1 MNYSVCMFMY
11 APRCAPTSRSFVIY
25 GSVLAYFVPLIVN
38 IVTYV
43 LTMRILFHNQKML
56 GHLSEDGSGAPRLT
70 RVIRMHGGS
79 SGSKMHHQLPV
90 YSPRSIDSRQPPGT
104 VAGSF
109 AVQRLPLSSASR
121 RIISVLPMSAR
132 STRCNR
138 GSEMVAGGERDG
150 FTAMPPRRK
159 CRRQFASNEN
169 STDFNDNDNST
180 QKATGGEDVV
190 IQASSRDSE
199 DVTAGFVSVS
209 SENVTEGDDVVFNSP
224 PNSAGIASSKS
235 CDDGSVFEEVD
246 EQPDSCENSFMS
258 SMNYT
263 SSAATVA
270 EPKNY
275 VHVTATGDQNNVSR
289 NTATV
294 LHATSPICARSCRP
308 TTFDNKIL
316 MAAVGDTE
324 NLERDISV
332 NSLLSQQQV
341 TNDVNS
347 APTAAFEIAV
357 PCTVT
362 SDYCPTV
369 VGTNAVID
377 QQRSIDS
384 TITWSSGSSSLDN
397 SNVCTLII
405 VRSTNQ
411 KDGNMRNSQASLSTI
426 GRQDAMDDNSC
437 TDEYGFVRSST
448 DNAMKACTN
457 GRPYVSN
464 NVSVVQRDKTF
475 NDCSTRLSVE
485 AVQCRDASAGSLPS
499 RHQRSTWRL
508 IQRRING
515 RAPVRMRRNSSTAF
529 PPSPAI
535 HTPSST
541 THTSCNGNLN
551 DATGRREKLKLNK
564 SFITNSRSSSCGVYQ
579 RGAGGQ
585 NTSLDL
591 NKQHKLLQGSA
602 AKNERKV
609 E

>member
-1 MNYSVCMFMY
+1 MY
-11 APRCAPTSRSFVIY
+11 ANRCAPTSRSFVIY

-56 GHLSEDGSGAPRLT
+56 GHLSDDGSGAPGLT
-70 RVIRMHGGS
+70 RVIRMHGGNS
-79 SGSKMHHQLPV
+79 SGGSKMHHQLPI

-109 AVQRLPLSSASR
+109 AIQRLPLSSASR
-121 RIISVLPMSAR
+121 RIMSVLPTSAR
-132 STRCNR
+132 STRYNR
-138 GSEMVAGGERDG
+138 GSEIVAGGECDG
-150 FTAMPPRRK
+150 FTAMPARRK
-159 CRRQFASNEN
+159 HRRQFASNEN

-180 QKATGGEDVV
+180 PKAMGGEDVV

-224 PNSAGIASSKS
+224 PNSAGIVSSKS
-235 CDDGSVFEEVD
+235 CDDGSVFEEAD
-246 EQPDSCENSFMS
+246 EQRGSCEHSFIS
-258 SMNYT
+258 GTNCDF
-263 SSAATVA
+263 SSATIIAQPT
-270 EPKNY
+270 ND
-275 VHVTATGDQNNVSR
+275 VHVTMTGDQNNVSH
-289 NTATV
+289 NTTTV
-294 LHATSPICARSCRP
+294 LQATSPICALSCRP
-308 TTFDNKIL
+308 TTCDNKML
-316 MAAVGDTE
+316 TAAVGDIE

-332 NSLLSQQQV
+332 NSLLSQQHV
-341 TNDVNS
+341 TNDVNR
-347 APTAAFEIAV
+347 AATVACEVAV
-357 PCTVT
+357 LCTLT

-377 QQRSIDS
+377 QQQSIDS
-384 TITWSSGSSSLDN
+384 TITWSSESSSLDN

-405 VRSTNQ
+405 VRSANQ
-411 KDGNMRNSQASLSTI
+411 KEGNMRNSEASLSTI

-448 DNAMKACTN
+448 NNAMKACTN
-457 GRPYVSN
+457 GTSYVSN
-464 NVSVVQRDKTF
+464 HASVVQCDKAF

-485 AVQCRDASAGSLPS
+485 SAQCIDATANSLTP

-508 IQRRING
+508 IQRRTNG
-515 RAPVRMRRNSSTAF
+515 RAPARMRRNSSTAF

-535 HTPSST
+535 HMPSST
-541 THTSCNGNLN
+541 THTSCNGDLS
-551 DATGRREKLKLNK
+551 DSTGKRERLKLNK
-564 SFITNSRSSSCGVYQ
+564 SFITNSRSSSSGVYL

-585 NTSLDL
+585 NTSLDW

-609 E
+609 D